1 MPKDIQNQQDTQF
14 SLDLQKLRSSL
25 DRIHGK
31 ATSSSESS
39 SSLGQQRK
47 QEVETL
53 GCHKDALSIIERID
67 KMSDEKLGD
76 FLRTFEPMIE
86 GMLPQWRERF
96 QDMVDKASDQAGDMA
111 GAMN

>member
-1 MPKDIQNQQDTQF
+1 MPKDMQDKEF
-14 SLDLQKLRSSL
+14 SLDLQKLRGSL

-53 GCHKDALSIIERID
+53 GCHKDALSMIERID
-67 KMSDEKLGD
+67 RMSDEKRAD
-76 FLRTFEPMIE
+76 FLRSFQPMFD
-86 GMLPQWRERF
+86 GLMPQWDEDM
-96 QDMVDKASDQAGDMA
+96 QDMLDKAAAQSDDMA
-111 GAMN
+111 GAMA